1 MEKLI
6 DQIIGWGKARNI
18 IGGATM
24 EAQLD
29 KLQEEVDEIK
39 EGVATSNGA
48 EIIDGIG
55 DATVVL
61 IMLAS
66 ILGVRY
72 EDCVQ
77 EAYNTIKNRKG
88 KLVDGVFIKEEDF
101 AKHGIN

>member
-1 MEKLI
+1 MEQLI
-6 DQIIGWGKARNI
+6 DKIVQWGKDRNI

-24 EAQLD
+24 ADQLD

-39 EGVATSNGA
+39 AGVEKGDGP
-48 EIIDGIG
+48 EIVDGIG
-55 DATVVL
+55 DTTVVL

-66 ILGVRY
+66 ILGVRF

-88 KLVDGVFIKEEDF
+88 RLVDGKFIKEEDF
-101 AKHGIN
+101 AKYGIK